1 MEGKFRRILIDAR
14 NGIGDFL
21 YFSPVLATLRQEYQE
36 AKITLI
42 SWWITRELARTC
54 PYVDEVLILEE
65 ETDLKGK
72 TVGDFVTGLLDRP
85 PFGLALDFAHP
96 PLSPLIMKISRAS
109 KRIGFR
115 RDKES
120 NKVYTDLI
128 EPRKD
133 EPAFLQYKRFLDCIG
148 IATEGLK
155 PEVWL
160 NKEDALFANNFL
172 KETGLGKEGFL
183 VGVHP
188 GTGVVARRWEADK
201 FAALADK
208 MAARYRAKIILF
220 GSDYVRTS
228 EGEKGDVSE
237 IETAK
242 KIFSLMR
249 GKSLNLAGKLSL
261 AQFAGLASHLNLYIG
276 LDTGPTHIASVM
288 GAPTIAIFGPGEYR
302 VWKPYGNSLV
312 VRKDMDCSPCGP
324 SGCDDPKCLKE
335 LTVDEVYKAI
345 EGFIEGKDGR
355 EERQDKKADKIA

>member
-1 MEGKFRRILIDAR
+1 MKRKFRRILVDGR
-14 NGIGDFL
+14 NGIGDFV
-21 YFSPVLATLRQEYQE
+21 YFSPVLKALRQEYKE

-42 SWWITRELARTC
+42 SWWATRELAKTC

-65 ETDLKGK
+65 ETDLAGK
-72 TVGDFVTGLLDRP
+72 TVKEFVTGFLDRP

-96 PLSPLIMKISRAS
+96 PLSPLIMKVSRAS

-128 EPRKD
+128 EARKD
-133 EPAFLQYKRFLDCIG
+133 EPALLQYKSFLDILG
-148 IATEGLK
+148 IATEGLR

-160 NKEDALFANNFL
+160 SKEDEALAKKILEEN
-172 KETGLGKEGFL
+172 GLDEEDFL

-188 GTGVVARRWEADK
+188 GTGVVARRWEAEK
-201 FAALADK
+201 FANLADK
-208 MAARYRAKIILF
+208 ITDRYKARIILF

-228 EGEKGDVSE
+228 EGEKGSVNE
-237 IETAK
+237 IEVAK
-242 KIFSLMR
+242 KISGLMR
-249 GKSLNLAGKLSL
+249 SESLSLAGKLSL
-261 AQFAGLASHLNLYIG
+261 AQFAVLASHLDLYIG

-288 GAPTIAIFGPGEYR
+288 GAPTVAIFGPGEYR

-312 VRKDMDCSPCGP
+312 VRKEMDCSPCGP

-335 LTVDEVYKAI
+335 LTVDDVY
-345 EGFIEGKDGR
+345 ETVESFLECGDR
-355 EERQDKKADKIA
+355 VPVSL